1 MKWLLLLSVLSLSA
15 AAQSVDPCTG
25 QTTSAPVW
33 TPPDL
38 TKDVVCE
45 RATGADYGYN
55 GDGVALWQYCWD
67 ATKGKYYPMTGVA
80 TWGYIQK
87 NPGLVGEVLKNWP
100 KAGAA
105 TIKRILVTYD
115 SPGTFIDPES
125 AAIWCPLRAKILAG
139 IPASP
144 VWVTTSTVLY
154 RINETDSGLGV
165 QVGTVPR
172 GAVVDPAGRRV
183 FSRMNFCQWK
193 GGTTPFKTFV
203 RCAEKP

>member
-154 RINETDSGLGV
+154 RINDTDSGLGA

-172 GAVVDPAGRRV
+172 GAVVESTNRRT
-183 FSRMNFCQWK
+183 FSRMTFCQWQS
-193 GGTTPFKTFV
+193 TSPFKTFV
-203 RCAEKP
+203 RCAEQKP

>member
-1 MKWLLLLSVLSLSA
+1 MKWLLLLSALSLSA

-45 RATGADYGYN
+45 RAVGADYGYN
-55 GDGVALWQYCWD
+55 EAGVALWQYCWD
-67 ATKGKYYPMTGVA
+67 ATKGKFYPMTGVA

-100 KAGAA
+100 KADGA
-105 TIKRILVTYD
+105 TIKRILVTYN

-125 AAIWCPLRAKILAG
+125 AAIWCPLRDRIIAG
-139 IPASP
+139 IPPAP
-144 VWVTTSTVLY
+144 PQWVPAGPTLY
-154 RINETDSGLGV
+154 NFTGTGLAGV
-165 QVGTVPR
+165 A
-172 GAVVDPAGRRV
+172 GAVKPGQTCD
-183 FSRMNFCQWK
+183 CTK
-193 GGTTPFKTFV
+193 PFKLGATTYCPLNGGPITAV
-203 RCAEKP
+203 ARCKKP